1 MGRETRLWK
10 RKKKLPLK
18 WSMIGMLVLG
28 WLLPLMLLTFCLLYF
43 VSSTLSAQ
51 IEKTIVVSTD
61 KAVEITQMQL
71 EEMMNSSKVASYVP
85 EIKEAYL
92 QYTSDGNRRMLYDRA
107 VHFLN
112 QQYRYD
118 KNFLCTMLY
127 FLDEPQ
133 YIYYCNNNYME
144 NNRITSGYDSVVYYK
159 RHVMESVNAMSD
171 KLDTKIRLFET
182 NGHFYMIRNIVDDA
196 FQPYAMIVMELLPS
210 TIFESLNSVW
220 GEMAYEVYL
229 DGVPVINSGVDAHF
243 DVKRLTEAKQ
253 DQAYYVNYGR
263 WVYSYKIWNNSGQ
276 QVAFLLQLDPKTI
289 INSLTMVQYVFVLV
303 LIFMIPLIFMVFRF
317 FYTRVTKP
325 VSRLVSAAQEIG
337 EGSYGYTI
345 GYPSNSKEFDYLN
358 AAFNAMSRELKH
370 QFEQIYLEELALRD
384 ANIMALQSQINPHF
398 LNNTLEIINWE
409 ARMNGNDKVSGM
421 IEALATMLNATMN
434 RKQQR
439 FVPLKEEL
447 SYVDAY
453 LYIIKQR
460 FGERFWVSREVEEEL
475 LAAEVPM
482 LIIQP
487 IVENAVEHGMKGP
500 SGGGVSINIY
510 SRKEDGERRML
521 IEICNDGE
529 LSQEDAKRI
538 DYLLGGE
545 IQEENER
552 HVSLGIRNVDKRL
565 KIIYGSECGL
575 TIKSDNRGKTISTL
589 IVKIDNEHNKSQ

>member
-196 FQPYAMIVMELLPS
+196 FQPYATIVMELLPS

-243 DVKRLTEAKQ
+243 DTKRLTEAKM

-345 GYPSNSKEFDYLN
+345 EHPSNSKEFDYLN
-358 AAFNAMSRELKH
+358 VAFNAMSRELKH

-510 SRKEDGERRML
+510 SRKEDGERKML

-538 DYLLGGE
+538 DYLLGSE